1 MTALLHLNMGRSK
14 LPAAVKSIRGT
25 SRKNRPQD
33 DHVFDATTIVSLE
46 EVNVPSHLNA
56 EAKKVYKEVVAQLFA
71 MKMLQPIDT
80 TALCIYANAIAT
92 IAKMQKALDKEGY
105 VTYIKDEDGNITG
118 VTVNPMQKVLK
129 DAINVATTIGAQFG
143 WSPAARIKLASM
155 LSKDGEEKDDFA
167 NLM

>member
-1 MTALLHLNMGRSK
+1 MGRSK
-14 LPAAVKSIRGT
+14 LPTPIKNIRGT

-33 DHVFDATTIVSLE
+33 DNMFDATAIVALE
-46 EVNVPSHLNA
+46 EVNVPAHLNA

-92 IAKMQKALDKEGY
+92 ISKMQKALDKEGY

-143 WSPAARIKLASM
+143 WSPAARIKLVSM
-155 LSKDGEEKDDFA
+155 ISRRDDTEDDFA
-167 NLM
+167 KLMK